1 MENNNSVKPSG
12 INESFLE
19 ELNGTVQGEVKQEET
34 KAFDQP
40 GNGGEHVVSGFQMS
54 LYDLTNNPSGILP
67 QLTDNGESGKFL
79 NDVATLVAQ
88 NMEARFKAIHP
99 ELKARMGKLEPKV
112 ITVATTPDANGNYIQ
127 NPTLIIAASTDTP
140 REGKQCIY
148 MPFVFTHMGRST
160 ETVGS
165 IYDKFISNDN
175 QHMQRNR
182 PYPDTYDRIVD
193 DTFVKIIQDYVRD
206 SFRDELG
213 NAEFKPCN
221 LEPVMMSDTIYVAS
235 VEEIASRV
243 TEIGLSKL
251 LTYVSMMLKGLVK
264 DTNIATDII
273 GNGYENYTR
282 LSIKRSN
289 PMDNNPTLNQTGEPT
304 RADFEVT
311 LTSNNKNQMKHES
324 SLNKC
329 ENTLKIAQ
337 AKGYIDAIPETVPDP
352 KEGNKPVIKFRPNV
366 IITETVMPYPTAAN
380 KLLSILTGFA
390 IAGKNYL
397 LYPIMGNITLP
408 NGKESQTSPGVLNW
422 FRDID
427 NEKSQN
433 KEPSFLKLSDSKL
446 KEETIVAILNET
458 FLLDG
463 PVISI
468 DIPPFSD
475 QSYVDVGFVTAA
487 ESTDTGRKRAAAME
501 IIRAAHELTNG
512 RFPLNFP
519 FDKIFASSVSIP
531 MGYCVQTNGMLRDL
545 RIIDFPHVISGSSK
559 NMSVIEEY
567 YSSCFN
573 RILPNGRDPF
583 MAKINVYKELG
594 YRDAKIT
601 GVGKR
606 LTFTAEFMQ
615 TLYNAAREIGF
626 YPEVDIPGVQ
636 VTEKTTFG
644 DNHFNTATINNMNP
658 YTFVTYDN
666 SRSGYFINNHW
677 SEANRYNGY

>member
-1 MENNNSVKPSG
+1 MENNNANPSG
-12 INESFLE
+12 INQSFLE
-19 ELNGTVQGEVKQEET
+19 EMKGEVKNDDQFQNS
-34 KAFDQP
+34 KAFEQP
-40 GNGGEHVVSGFQMS
+40 GNGGEHVIHGSQMS

-79 NDVATLVAQ
+79 NDIAGLVAE
-88 NMEARFKAIHP
+88 NMETRFRAIHP
-99 ELKARMGKLEPKV
+99 ELKSRIGKLEPRV
-112 ITVATTPDANGNYIQ
+112 LAVSTTPDANGNYIQ
-127 NPTLIIAASTDTP
+127 NPTLIISALVDATNH
-140 REGKQCIY
+140 GKQCVYI
-148 MPFVFTHMGRST
+148 PFVFTHMGRNT

-165 IYDKFISNDN
+165 IYDKFISADN

-182 PYPDTYDRIVD
+182 AYPDTYDRIVD
-193 DTFVKIIQDYVRD
+193 DTFIRIIQDYVRD
-206 SFRDELG
+206 DFMEVLG
-213 NAEFKPCN
+213 KEPFKPCN
-221 LEPVMMSDTIYVAS
+221 LEPVLMSDTIYVAS
-235 VEEIASRV
+235 IEEIASRV
-243 TEIGLSKL
+243 TEIGLGKL
-251 LTYVSMMLKGLVK
+251 LTYVTMMLKGIVK

-289 PMDNNPTLNQTGEPT
+289 PMDNNPSLNQTGEPT

-311 LTSNNKNQMKHES
+311 LTSNNKNQMKHEY

-329 ENTLKIAQ
+329 ENTLKITQ

-352 KEGNKPVIKFRPNV
+352 KEGNRPVIKFRPNV
-366 IITETVMPYPTAAN
+366 IITETIMPYPTAAN

-468 DIPPFSD
+468 DIAPFSD

-487 ESTDTGRKRAAAME
+487 ESSDPARRRAAAME
-501 IIRAAHELTNG
+501 IIKAANELTNG

-519 FDKIFASSVSIP
+519 TDKIFASSVSIP
-531 MGYCVQTNGMLRDL
+531 MGYCVQTNGTLRDL

-559 NMSVIEEY
+559 NMTVIEEY
-567 YSSCFN
+567 YNSCFN
-573 RILPNGRDPF
+573 RILPSGRDPF

-626 YPEVDIPGVQ
+626 YPEVDIPGVT

-658 YTFVTYDN
+658 YSFVTYDN

-677 SEANRYNGY
+677 AEANRYNGY